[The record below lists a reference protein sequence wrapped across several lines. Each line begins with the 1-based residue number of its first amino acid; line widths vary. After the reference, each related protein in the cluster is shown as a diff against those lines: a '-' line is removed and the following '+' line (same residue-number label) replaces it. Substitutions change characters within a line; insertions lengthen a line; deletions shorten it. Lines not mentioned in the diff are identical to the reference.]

1 MSIYPKAFIYDLDGI
16 ITDTAEFHFLAWQKI
31 AQKLDIS
38 IDRQFNEQ
46 LKGIGR
52 MDSLELI
59 LKLDPSLSELSNEEK
74 ENLANR
80 KNELYLELVETIDS
94 SNILPGIEELLAA
107 NKEQGFKIALGS
119 ASKNAQYVL
128 DRLGLTHYFDYI
140 VDASKV
146 SKGKPDPETFTA
158 AADALGIEYPAC
170 IGIEDSAAGV
180 AAINAA
186 HMFSVGVGDAEQLS
200 DADYLVEATSQLD
213 FEEIIERYRHQMV
226 LKESDQ

>member
-1 MSIYPKAFIYDLDGI
+1 MSIYPKAFIYDLDGV

-94 SNILPGIEELLAA
+94 SNVLPGIEELLAA
-107 NKEQGFKIALGS
+107 NKEQGLKIALGS
-119 ASKNAQYVL
+119 ASKNALYVL
-128 DRLGLTHYFDYI
+128 DQLGLTHYFDYI
-140 VDASKV
+140 VDASQV

-186 HMFSVGVGDAEQLS
+186 NMFSVGVGDAAQLS

-213 FEEIIERYRHQMV
+213 FEEIVERYRHQTA
-226 LKESDQ
+226 LKETDQ